1 MTHLY
6 PALAQERVMRT
17 TAAAYGLPAPAALPP
32 LSPDELR
39 QLLNNHP
46 AQPECSADAI

>member
-1 MTHLY
+1 MTYLP
-6 PALAQERVMRT
+6 PAIAQRVMRT
-17 TAAAYGLPAPAALPP
+17 TAREYGLTAPANLPP

-39 QLLNNHP
+39 QLLNLHP

>member
-1 MTHLY
+1 MTDHHH
-6 PALAQERVMRT
+6 PAIAQRVLSTSARH
-17 TAAAYGLPAPAALPP
+17 YGLPAPANLQP

-46 AQPECSADAI
+46 ARPEGSADAI